1 MSKVNVG
8 KTSVSAM
15 PTVIAGAIVD
25 GKVNYLTLGACGL
38 MSINPPLAYISVNKA
53 HYTNAGIKEQGW
65 FSVNIPSRDLVTKT
79 DYVGLVSGRDTDKS
93 GVFTTFYG
101 TAAGAPLIKECP
113 VNMVCKVFKHVDTPS
128 NDVFIGEVMETYVDE
143 KLMTDGRP
151 DLKKIDPLILG
162 GASYWTLGEA
172 VGAAFKDGQKL
183 IKKSKK

>member
-1 MSKVNVG
+1 M
-8 KTSVSAM
+8 
-15 PTVIAGAIVD
+15 
-25 GKVNYLTLGACGL
+25 
-38 MSINPPLAYISVNKA
+38 
-53 HYTNAGIKEQGW
+53 
-65 FSVNIPSRDLVTKT
+65 
-79 DYVGLVSGRDTDKS
+79 GRL
-93 GVFTTFYG
+93 
-101 TAAGAPLIKECP
+101 PEPRLIKECP

-183 IKKSKK
+183 IKKDKK